1 MSALQV
7 TDKVGQ
13 KLWNLCSRG
22 SSFTVRKAVARDTS
36 EPSHGHLMTVGVVLY
51 DVKKT
56 YVSLWN
62 LVTFPS

>member
-36 EPSHGHLMTVGVVLY
+36 EPSHGHL
-51 DVKKT
+51 
-56 YVSLWN
+56 
-62 LVTFPS
+62 